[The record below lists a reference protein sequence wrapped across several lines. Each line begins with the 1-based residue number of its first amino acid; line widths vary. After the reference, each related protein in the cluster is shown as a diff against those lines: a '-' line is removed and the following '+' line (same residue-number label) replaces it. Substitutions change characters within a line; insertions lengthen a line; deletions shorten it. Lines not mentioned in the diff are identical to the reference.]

1 VRWRGQPEE
10 FLWTV
15 PSSAL
20 EENRLRSLLRMGIWG
35 ERNQAAFFLASTS
48 TSTPIISLSF
58 MIRYSTPSDLD
69 LGARPLAEQD
79 AVADP
84 DVDGDEL
91 AGLVVGRRV
100 QWR

>member
-1 VRWRGQPEE
+1 MRWCGQPEE

-15 PSSAL
+15 PSSAF
-20 EENRLRSLLRMGIWG
+20 EENWLRSRLRMGIWG
-35 ERNQAAFFLASTS
+35 ERNQVTFFLASTS
-48 TSTPIISLSF
+48 TSIPIISLSF

-91 AGLVVGRRV
+91 AGLVAGRRV

>member
-1 VRWRGQPEE
+1 MRLIDPM
-10 FLWTV
+10 FF
-15 PSSAL
+15 SAF
-20 EENRLRSLLRMGIWG
+20 EENRFAVSSRTGIWG
-35 ERNQAAFFLASTS
+35 ERNQAAFFLASTLDQHPHNI
-48 TSTPIISLSF
+48 TLFHDKVLDAI
-58 MIRYSTPSDLD
+58 DLD

-91 AGLVVGRRV
+91 AGLVGV

>member
-1 VRWRGQPEE
+1 MGNKQPPK
-10 FLWTV
+10 FPRR
-15 PSSAL
+15 PSSAF
-20 EENRLRSLLRMGIWG
+20 EENLRRSLLRMGIWG

-69 LGARPLAEQD
+69 LGARPLAEQ

-91 AGLVVGRRV
+91 AGLIAGRRV

>member
-1 VRWRGQPEE
+1 
-10 FLWTV
+10 
-15 PSSAL
+15 
-20 EENRLRSLLRMGIWG
+20 MGIWG

-91 AGLVVGRRV
+91 AGLVAGRRV